1 MWNLF
6 PAEDQAYHLVCSSN
20 KVSTLGPNLANVVGA
35 LVCSNTLESE
45 INVRV
50 CLLILKDFPTRTAL
64 IPDRTFIKS

>member
-35 LVCSNTLESE
+35 LVCSNTLLGNRDCE
-45 INVRV
+45 V
-50 CLLILKDFPTRTAL
+50 LLDSTTLLFLFSNNTL
-64 IPDRTFIKS
+64 